1 MSLEPTLR
9 DRASAEAVHGV
20 CPDRA
25 ISKRGFDA
33 EGLPVYE
40 IDLDHC
46 KGCGL
51 CAAECPA
58 RGHRDGEGIM
68 KHRNVEDL
76 MTPADLVVSV
86 RPDTPYKVVAELLSV
101 YSISG
106 MPVLGPT
113 GRVIGVVTES
123 DLLAKEIKANGPV
136 AGHNSK
142 HRAPSADPD
151 KAKAVTAMDLMTSP
165 AITAAP
171 HEGAATAAA
180 RMELRGV
187 RRLPVVD
194 EGGHLLGIVSRRDLL
209 RPYLRRDEEIRA
221 EVHALLADQFGY
233 LPECWTVGVHDGMV
247 TLRGELPT
255 RADTLA
261 IRAAVRRM
269 DGVVSVASEL
279 TAAQHD

>member
-1 MSLEPTLR
+1 
-9 DRASAEAVHGV
+9 
-20 CPDRA
+20 
-25 ISKRGFDA
+25 
-33 EGLPVYE
+33 
-40 IDLDHC
+40 
-46 KGCGL
+46 
-51 CAAECPA
+51 
-58 RGHRDGEGIM
+58 M

-86 RPDTPYKVVAELLSV
+86 RPDTPYKVVAELLSA

-106 MPVLGPT
+106 MPVHGPT

-123 DLLAKEIKANGPV
+123 DLLAKEIQANGPV
-136 AGHNSK
+136 TGRTSR
-142 HRAPSADPD
+142 HRAPSVDPG
-151 KAKAVTAMDLMTSP
+151 KARAVTAMDLMTSP

-233 LPECWTVGVHDGMV
+233 VPQCWTVGVQGGVV

-255 RADTLA
+255 RDDALA
-261 IRAAVRRM
+261 IRAAITRI
-269 DGVVSVASEL
+269 DGVVAIEGEP
-279 TAAQHD
+279 TYAMEGARHD